1 MHSSGERN
9 TRSGMCSG
17 IKSLALYTLIC
28 NSYLLRSGSLIFGRV
43 CEEAELAT
51 DDVLEPIR
59 LGLADGADAGAN
71 DDRVALCPVSRR
83 GMYTGGVRAGEAS
96 HCSLCSGIVSLCSG
110 IVSQRSG
117 IASLSATGVL
127 ISSSFIDSGS
137 DTKLGTK

>member
-17 IKSLALYTLIC
+17 IKSLALYTRIC
-28 NSYLLRSGSLIFGRV
+28 NSYLLRSGSLIFGKV

-51 DDVLEPIR
+51 DDVLEPIL

-83 GMYTGGVRAGEAS
+83 GMYTSGVRAGEAS
-96 HCSLCSGIVSLCSG
+96 HCSLCSGIVSH
-110 IVSQRSG
+110 RSG
-117 IASLSATGVL
+117 IASLSATGVW

>member
-9 TRSGMCSG
+9 TRRGMCSG
-17 IKSLALYTLIC
+17 IKSLALYTRIC
-28 NSYLLRSGSLIFGRV
+28 NSYLLRSGSLIFGKI

-51 DDVLEPIR
+51 DDVLEPIL
-59 LGLADGADAGAN
+59 LGLVDGADAGAN

-96 HCSLCSGIVSLCSG
+96 HCSLCSGIVS
-110 IVSQRSG
+110 QRSG

-137 DTKLGTK
+137 DTRLGTK